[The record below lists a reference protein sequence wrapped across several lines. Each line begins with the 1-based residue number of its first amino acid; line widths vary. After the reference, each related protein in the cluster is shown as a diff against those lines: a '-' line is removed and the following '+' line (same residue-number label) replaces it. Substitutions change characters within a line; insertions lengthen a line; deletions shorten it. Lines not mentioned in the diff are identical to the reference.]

1 MTYKIDL
8 ISKINQIQSKFQ
20 QNILCEKLLI
30 LIYELINDN
39 SKFIKLGYWLFGNL
53 YNDLKEESLFELSE
67 KANEFQDKIINF
79 TIERLKNICFKPID
93 TNSENNTNNIN
104 IKNDLDDLNKQQKKS
119 DLLLNDNLAMTIY
132 AMSNVCSKSH
142 LLNSEDR
149 VRIS

>member
-1 MTYKIDL
+1 
-8 ISKINQIQSKFQ
+8 
-20 QNILCEKLLI
+20 

>member
-1 MTYKIDL
+1 M

-30 LIYELINDN
+30 LIYELINDS

>member
-1 MTYKIDL
+1 LTYKIDL

-30 LIYELINDN
+30 LIYELINDS